1 MQEMMTTPFAR
12 KVKAIRK
19 SAGLNQV
26 DFAKRLGVDQSTVSK
41 WELGKQTPD
50 TNGLRA
56 LSKFIGEDMMQFD
69 PNAPAQPVET
79 PPPLP
84 PAPVNGSAQ
93 TADQKA
99 ANARRRQA
107 LERVFLEL
115 LDQIAAD
122 AQDREELADPVYRRQ
137 IARLLAAGATAP
149 LNPDV
154 ILGDGQMARH
164 LVELWFHSLVRPESE
179 Q

>member
-1 MQEMMTTPFAR
+1 MTTPFAR
-12 KVKAIRK
+12 KVRAIRK
-19 SAGLNQV
+19 AAGLNQTA
-26 DFAKRLGVDQSTVSK
+26 FARKLGVDQSTVSK

-50 TNGLRA
+50 TEGLRA
-56 LSKFIGEDMMQFD
+56 LSRFSGEDMMQFNPD
-69 PNAPAQPVET
+69 APE
-79 PPPLP
+79 P
-84 PAPVNGSAQ
+84 PAPVTPPKNGAKD
-93 TADQKA
+93 ADDRA
-99 ANARRRQA
+99 VNARRRQA

-115 LDQIAAD
+115 LEQIAAH
-122 AQDREELADPVYRRQ
+122 AQDREELADPAYRRQ
-137 IARLLAAGATAP
+137 VARLLAAGATAP

>member
-1 MQEMMTTPFAR
+1 MDADERRAR
-12 KVKAIRK
+12 LRQMLEEAQTNATQASLAIGRSKDYLRDFLKGRK
-19 SAGLNQV
+19 RDISSDEWLQLVEKLKPPAQ
-26 DFAKRLGVDQSTVSK
+26 
-41 WELGKQTPD
+41 
-50 TNGLRA
+50 
-56 LSKFIGEDMMQFD
+56 
-69 PNAPAQPVET
+69 APA
-79 PPPLP
+79 PPSDGTSD
-84 PAPVNGSAQ
+84 AEQRV
-93 TADQKA
+93 

-115 LDQIAAD
+115 LEQIAAH
-122 AQDREELADPVYRRQ
+122 AQDREELADPAYRRQ
-137 IARLLAAGATAP
+137 VARLLAAGATAP